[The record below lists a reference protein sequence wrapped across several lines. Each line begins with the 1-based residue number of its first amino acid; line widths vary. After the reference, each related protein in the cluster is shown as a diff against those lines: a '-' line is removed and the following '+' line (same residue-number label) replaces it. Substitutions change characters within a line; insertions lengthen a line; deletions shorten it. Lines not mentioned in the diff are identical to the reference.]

1 MLRPAW
7 PSSAQTFINCFP
19 CLLQLLQT
27 NFYQTPSPCTFSGNH
42 SPLPPPLLRTDRT
55 PATISYM
62 LRFHWFRHTETISSS
77 LYLTKPANVALQQA
91 FYWELQVSCQNCRGV
106 LIIYNVDLKHPIYI
120 KQYKYSTDSV

>member
-7 PSSAQTFINCFP
+7 PSSAQTFLNCFP

-27 NFYQTPSPCTFSGNH
+27 NFYQTPSPCIFSGKH

-55 PATISYM
+55 PATISCM
-62 LRFHWFRHTETISSS
+62 LRFQWFWHTETVSSS

-91 FYWELQVSCQNCRGV
+91 FIESCRLLLPKLQGSIEFTSSNVKYLCHIG
-106 LIIYNVDLKHPIYI
+106 YNNGKVIE
-120 KQYKYSTDSV
+120 